1 MDLRWGKRVP
11 KDGEYDD
18 EGTWIWISMAAECRL
33 VLSHVVGER
42 SQKSAD
48 RLIKRTAQ
56 CLKVL
61 PLFVTDGL
69 KFYKIALLRQY
80 GKLQSFAQTGKR
92 GRPKLSRIISDKLLK
107 YAQIIKQRA
116 GRVLTRVEKR
126 VIFGE
131 NIDPKM
137 ISTSYI
143 ERQNLTCRQDNNRI
157 SRKTIGFSKKE
168 EELDCQMTL
177 YFANFNFCRK
187 HRSLKYKD
195 ESGLTKFNCPAKQ
208 AGLIGHL
215 WSLQELLTFP
225 YHKIQTY

>member
-1 MDLRWGKRVP
+1 VP
-11 KDGEYDD
+11 KDDEYDD
-18 EGTWIWISMAAECRL
+18 EGTWIWISMAAETRL

-48 RLIKRTAQ
+48 KLVKRTAQ
-56 CLKVL
+56 YLKAL

-69 KFYKIALLRQY
+69 KFYKIALLKQY
-80 GKLQSFAQTGKR
+80 GKLQSFIQTGKR
-92 GRPKLSRIISDKLLK
+92 GRPRHPRLIPDELLK
-107 YAQIIKQRA
+107 YAQIIKQRT
-116 GRVLTRVEKR
+116 GRVLTGVEKR

-131 NIDPKM
+131 DIDPKM

-168 EELDCQMTL
+168 EALDCQMTL

-187 HRSLKYKD
+187 HRSLSCKD
-195 ESGLTKFNCPAKQ
+195 ENGITKFNSPARQ
-208 AGLIGHL
+208 AELIDHI
-215 WSLQELLTFP
+215 WSLKELLTFQ
-225 YHKIQTY
+225 YHRIQTY

>member
-1 MDLRWGKRVP
+1 
-11 KDGEYDD
+11 
-18 EGTWIWISMAAECRL
+18 MAAESRL

-56 CLKVL
+56 RLKVL

-168 EELDCQMTL
+168 EDLDCQMTL

-195 ESGLTKFNCPAKQ
+195 KSGLTKFNCPAKQ
-208 AGLIGHL
+208 AGLIDHL

>member
-1 MDLRWGKRVP
+1 
-11 KDGEYDD
+11 
-18 EGTWIWISMAAECRL
+18 MAAECRL

-92 GRPKLSRIISDKLLK
+92 GRPKLSRIISDELLK

-116 GRVLTRVEKR
+116 GRVLTKVEKR

-187 HRSLKYKD
+187 HRSLNYID

-208 AGLIGHL
+208 AGLIDHL